1 MKALALLSG
10 GLDSILAT
18 KLVLDQGIEVV
29 AVKFI
34 LPIISEKRDY
44 AEGIAK
50 KFGIPLIQV
59 EVGEEYL
66 DVIRNPRY
74 GYGSGMNPCIDC
86 RIYMLREAKR
96 IAKEVGAKFIV
107 TGDVLGE
114 RPMSQH
120 RKALELEEKEAGL
133 ENLILRPLSA
143 KLLPETI
150 PEREGWVDRS
160 KLLDIR
166 GRSRKPQ
173 IALAETF
180 GLHED
185 YPSPSGGCLLTYKEF
200 ASKIRDL
207 FEHKEEVTK
216 RDISL
221 LKIGRHFR
229 IASSKIIVGRNEEE
243 NKLLLEL
250 KNPGDYVFEVP
261 GFGSPIT
268 ILEGPKSKEAIEL
281 AAKLTARYSDA
292 GAKEKEISVEYKPL
306 QGLRVSPSGKP
317 FQGFRGR
324 GRSPRCGGTG
334 GARDGAEP
342 HRNGEKKARI
352 IVSPLDENEIA
363 RLRI

>member
-44 AEGIAK
+44 AEEIAK

-59 EVGEEYL
+59 AVSDEYL
-66 DVIRNPRY
+66 EVIRNPRY

-86 RIYMLREAKR
+86 RIYMLREAKW
-96 IAKEVGAKFIV
+96 IANEVGASFIV

-120 RKALELEEKEAGL
+120 RRALELEEKEAGL
-133 ENLILRPLSA
+133 EDLILRPLSA

-150 PEREGWVDRS
+150 PEREGWIDRN
-160 KLLDIR
+160 KLLAIR

-173 IALAETF
+173 IALAERF

-200 ASKIRDL
+200 ASKVRDL
-207 FEHKEEVTK
+207 FEHKEEITK
-216 RDISL
+216 RDLSL
-221 LKIGRHFR
+221 LKMGRHFR

-243 NKLLLEL
+243 NKLLLTL
-250 KNPGDYVFEVP
+250 KSHDDYVFEVP

-268 ILEGPKSKEAIEL
+268 ILEGPKSKETIEL
-281 AAKLTARYSDA
+281 AARLTARYSDA
-292 GAKEKEISVEYKPL
+292 GARTKEVMVEYRTEQEKESIL
-306 QGLRVSPSGKP
+306 
-317 FQGFRGR
+317 
-324 GRSPRCGGTG
+324 
-334 GARDGAEP
+334 
-342 HRNGEKKARI
+342 
-352 IVSPLDENEIA
+352 VSPLDENEVA

>member
-18 KLVLDQGIEVV
+18 KLILDQGIEVV

-34 LPIISEKRDY
+34 LPVTSEKRDY
-44 AEGIAK
+44 AGEIAK

-59 EVGEEYL
+59 EAGEEYIE
-66 DVIRNPRY
+66 VIRNPRY

-96 IAKEVGAKFIV
+96 IAKEVGANFIV

-120 RKALELEEKEAGL
+120 RRALELEEKEAGL
-133 ENLILRPLSA
+133 ENLVLRPLSA

-160 KLLDIR
+160 KLMAIR

-173 IALAETF
+173 IALAEKF
-180 GLHED
+180 GLHEE

-200 ASKIRDL
+200 ASKFRDL
-207 FEHKEEVTK
+207 IAHKEKVTN

-229 IASSKIIVGRNEEE
+229 VASSKIIVGRNEEE

-250 KNPGDYVFEVP
+250 TKPLQGSQVSHSGKPFQGFRGRGRSPRCGRAEPRSPEDYVFEVP

-268 ILEGPKSKEAIEL
+268 ILEGPKSEEAIEL

-292 GAKEKEISVEYKPL
+292 GEEEKEIFVEYK
-306 QGLRVSPSGKP
+306 
-317 FQGFRGR
+317 
-324 GRSPRCGGTG
+324 
-334 GARDGAEP
+334 
-342 HRNGEKKARI
+342 NGEKKLRI
-352 IVSPLDENEIA
+352 VVSPLDENEIA

>member
-10 GLDSILAT
+10 VLDSILAT

-34 LPIISEKRDY
+34 LPVTSEKKDY
-44 AEGIAK
+44 ADEVTK
-50 KFGIPLIQV
+50 KLGIPLIRV
-59 EVGEEYL
+59 EVGNEYL
-66 DVIRNPRY
+66 EVVRNPRY

-96 IAKEVGAKFIV
+96 IANEVGASFIV

-120 RKALELEEKEAGL
+120 RRALELMEKEAGL
-133 ENLILRPLSA
+133 ENLIVRPLSA

-150 PEREGWVDRS
+150 PEHEGWIDRS
-160 KLLDIR
+160 KLLDIK
-166 GRSRKPQ
+166 GRSRKRQ

-180 GLHED
+180 GLHDD

-200 ASKIRDL
+200 AARVKDL
-207 FEHKEEVTK
+207 LEHKENVTM
-216 RDISL
+216 RDLSV

-229 IASSKIIVGRNEEE
+229 LGASKIIVGRNEEE
-243 NKLLLEL
+243 NKLLVAL
-250 KNPGDYVFEVP
+250 KNPEDYLFEVP

-268 ILEGPKSKEAIEL
+268 ILEGSKRKEAIEL

-292 GAKEKEISVEYKPL
+292 GAREKTVVVEYTNAEMKEHITVAPL
-306 QGLRVSPSGKP
+306 
-317 FQGFRGR
+317 
-324 GRSPRCGGTG
+324 
-334 GARDGAEP
+334 DY
-342 HRNGEKKARI
+342 
-352 IVSPLDENEIA
+352 LDENEVV